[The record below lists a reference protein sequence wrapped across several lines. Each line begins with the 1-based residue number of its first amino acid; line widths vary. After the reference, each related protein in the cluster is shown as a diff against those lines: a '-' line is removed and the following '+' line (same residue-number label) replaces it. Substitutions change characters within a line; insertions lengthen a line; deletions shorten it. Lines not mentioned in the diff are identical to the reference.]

1 MIIIHDK
8 NICTIDNSHNN
19 PSSKI
24 RIHNKQTYDLWK
36 TSLLKFKLPFFQTTK
51 QRWFSGKWQK
61 LAILERLWKV
71 RVTIYYWR
79 FITIFHWNMMF
90 QKLVNDLLN
99 SLWSIMFFFGYPLSY
114 RKLRG
119 TCHLENHH
127 RTIRWRKKH
136 HPDLGFL
143 PPPSIIPLAV
153 PAPQIRDQWGFFTVE
168 KW

>member
-127 RTIRWRKKH
+127 RTIRWKKNIIQTSAFSLH
-136 HPDLGFL
+136 LLLSLSRCRRLKLGTNG
-143 PPPSIIPLAV
+143 
-153 PAPQIRDQWGFFTVE
+153 GFFTVE